1 MKLTTRSRRKEVF
14 IVDDSCV
21 VRERL
26 VALLADV
33 PDVVVVGQAGTAAE
47 AIRQIRKLQPAAV
60 VLDISMPGGN
70 GLSVLREIRRAN
82 SAATVIMLTNFS
94 QEQYR
99 EKCAALGADYF
110 FDKSTE
116 FEQVR
121 GVLERLESASATD
134 AVTAARRI
142 RTPAEEHSVVTSD
155 NLPRPNR

>member
-1 MKLTTRSRRKEVF
+1 MKLATRTCRKEVF

-26 VALLADV
+26 VDLLSDMPQV
-33 PDVVVVGQAGTAAE
+33 KVVGQAGTAAD
-47 AIRQIRKLQPAAV
+47 AIRQIRKLKPAVV

-70 GLSVLREIRRAN
+70 GISVLEEIRRAD

-99 EKCAALGADYF
+99 QKCVNLGANYF

-116 FEQVR
+116 FDQVR
-121 GVLERLESASATD
+121 SVLEGLGGRSAA
-134 AVTAARRI
+134 AAR
-142 RTPAEEHSVVTSD
+142 
-155 NLPRPNR
+155 